1 MSNLYG
7 EGSHFM
13 VGASIAEALVH
24 RGHNVTSLISR
35 AYDQR
40 ASDPQFSYMRFAVF
54 EHRNK
59 SMEEV
64 RDIFRHLGSVALD
77 EPDRQFMNG
86 IIPLIMNMSF
96 DCRNLIMDEAL
107 MMRLEN
113 IDAIVMDNTWPCG
126 IVMRRLLEQRFDKD
140 IKLIS
145 LWPFTPQGSTI
156 YVYGSSCN
164 LAYQPELG
172 TGYSDNMTLF
182 QRAFNIFQGIASLLI
197 LKYISLPNYRQL
209 AADVNLDE
217 SMLSVWNLHKE
228 FDLHLMSMD
237 FSSEFPFPLGPNF
250 IPVGGLTAR
259 PARKLNEEALN
270 PWMKATNHV
279 TDNEQS
285 LQKNEAIR
293 RFLSAHQGAHPLYTA
308 KGLEP

>member
-7 EGSHFM
+7 EGSHFV
-13 VGASIAEALVH
+13 VGASIAEALVR

-40 ASDPQFSYMRFAVF
+40 ASDPQFSYMTFAVF
-54 EHRNK
+54 EHCNK
-59 SMEEV
+59 SREEV
-64 RDIFRHLGSVALD
+64 RDMFRHLGSVALD
-77 EPDRQFMNG
+77 EPDQQFVNG

-96 DCRNLIMDEAL
+96 DCRNLVMDEAL

-126 IVMRRLLEQRFDKD
+126 IVMRRLLEQSFDKD

-182 QRAFNIFQGIASLLI
+182 QRAFNTFQGIASLLI
-197 LKYISLPNYRQL
+197 FKYFSLPNYRQL
-209 AADVNLDE
+209 AADVDLNE
-217 SMLSVWNLHKE
+217 SMLNVWSLHKE

-250 IPVGGLTAR
+250 IPVGGLTAQ
-259 PARKLNEEALN
+259 PARELNEQESPESLDTSN
-270 PWMKATNHV
+270 QPWDRQRGV
-279 TDNEQS
+279 PSEERGNEQ
-285 LQKNEAIR
+285 I
-293 RFLSAHQGAHPLYTA
+293 F
-308 KGLEP
+308 